1 MDNSTDRCE
10 AALQVIARWLGPQ
23 MTEDGSPAP
32 TGAHAAM
39 HALGPELVMD
49 WQGTFTAL
57 GQVHSS
63 DPHPTILLEGGPY
76 DWAVEASFDDQVIAD
91 MRQLGLFAEPYAGY
105 ALCLYPL

>member
-23 MTEDGSPAP
+23 MTEDGSPTP

-57 GQVHSS
+57 GQVHSARADS
-63 DPHPTILLEGGPY
+63 CSGSITWGTTARPANPENGP
-76 DWAVEASFDDQVIAD
+76 
-91 MRQLGLFAEPYAGY
+91 
-105 ALCLYPL
+105 